1 MTGTIQLPHRAVVR
15 VSLPARFLGDTAAGA
30 SERRAAGPAW
40 RVPIVVLAL
49 VMFAQCFQYMIDIPP
64 LYLLSKSWPFLTLPL
79 FVWALLRLDMPL
91 KVLLIVTLVW
101 IIGVTPMMGII
112 QLGNNFTAAL
122 ATTAKVWPFTY
133 AFSLVGLL
141 VWLRVPRQEL
151 SGTILWMGAA
161 TYVIMLALWI
171 VVPTSAYGGGD
182 VVTKLF
188 MYDPERGYHLY
199 MPMFFGMLLI
209 FFLNRSFW
217 IQPRLWKLA
226 LLAICFVLQFVI
238 YKERTAIAAGALVVV
253 VACASSAGRWRTAA
267 LAVLALAAGAGAF
280 YVVGR
285 MQQAADLQA
294 LGGSLAVRQISV
306 MTAWNYLTT
315 DPWRW
320 LLGVG
325 ATTRFG
331 NVTLA
336 QLFGNRMFFLTDIGW
351 LGVVFEYG
359 LIGACLMAVVHMAGF
374 IVASHWSRP
383 DDALSQA
390 LADYVLYLIVVSA
403 IYSVV
408 FTPGEL
414 TTVIALGYYF
424 ARERKSLETYRPVSV
439 QSVRPMPRQ
448 IALASPRPS
457 GKLSLRVPSG
467 SASNG

>member
-1 MTGTIQLPHRAVVR
+1 MAGTIQLSHRAVGR
-15 VSLPARFLGDTAAGA
+15 VSLPARFLGDAAAGA
-30 SERRAAGPAW
+30 SERRAAGLAW

-64 LYLLSKSWPFLTLPL
+64 LYLLSKSWPFVTLPL

-112 QLGNNFTAAL
+112 QLGNDFTAAL

-141 VWLRVPRQEL
+141 VWLRVPRQAL

-267 LAVLALAAGAGAF
+267 LAMLALAAGAGAF
-280 YVVGR
+280 YVGGR

-294 LGGSLAVRQISV
+294 LGGSLAGTADIGDDRLELPDHRSMALALGCRCHDPLRQRDPGAALRQPHV
-306 MTAWNYLTT
+306 LPDGYRLAWGRLRIRP
-315 DPWRW
+315 DRR
-320 LLGVG
+320 LSDGRG
-325 ATTRFG
+325 AHGRFHHGLALEPARRRAVAGTRRLCPVPDRRFRD
-331 NVTLA
+331 
-336 QLFGNRMFFLTDIGW
+336 LFG
-351 LGVVFEYG
+351 GV
-359 LIGACLMAVVHMAGF
+359 HAG
-374 IVASHWSRP
+374 
-383 DDALSQA
+383 
-390 LADYVLYLIVVSA
+390 
-403 IYSVV
+403 
-408 FTPGEL
+408 
-414 TTVIALGYYF
+414 
-424 ARERKSLETYRPVSV
+424 
-439 QSVRPMPRQ
+439 
-448 IALASPRPS
+448 
-457 GKLSLRVPSG
+457 
-467 SASNG
+467 